1 MKREAGLTR
10 GHQGHKKDSDWKR
23 RGVLAGE
30 GSESWQGPH
39 AREGVP
45 QGTESTC
52 EELWEDPLEEE
63 AAAPPV
69 SCPENPLDRGAW
81 RATVHGVA
89 ESGVIERAAR
99 RSCCLLIMSEADCG
113 DHLI

>member
-45 QGTESTC
+45 
-52 EELWEDPLEEE
+52 
-63 AAAPPV
+63 
-69 SCPENPLDRGAW
+69 
-81 RATVHGVA
+81 
-89 ESGVIERAAR
+89 
-99 RSCCLLIMSEADCG
+99 
-113 DHLI
+113 